1 LLGYLK
7 HPLPNVAEPKA
18 GVWEHVDELV
28 ELLVLP
34 PFPVP
39 PPPQADNIAERRTND
54 RSLITYFA
62 IAADDL
68 RLVPADLVDETL

>member
-1 LLGYLK
+1 LLIYLK
-7 HPLPNVAEPKA
+7 HPLPNVAEPKE
-18 GVWEHVDELV
+18 GVSAHVDELV

-34 PFPVP
+34 PFPVL
-39 PPPQADNIAERRTND
+39 PPQADNNAERSTND